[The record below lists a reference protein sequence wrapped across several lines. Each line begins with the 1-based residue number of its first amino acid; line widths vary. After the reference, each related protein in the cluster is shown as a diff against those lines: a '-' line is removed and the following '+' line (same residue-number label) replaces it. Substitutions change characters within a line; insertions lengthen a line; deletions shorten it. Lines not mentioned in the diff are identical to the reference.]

1 MPVSSCLSPRHHCS
15 HSESSSGDQS
25 PGVPGP
31 GLSDI
36 RNNLHFTIKHHL
48 FTWRL
53 LLRLLGVPEAGVLG
67 WVTEE
72 QLKVDREETGR
83 PVVSWEA
90 LLRNCLFSTESEEGR
105 GLIRAFTPPP
115 H

>member
-1 MPVSSCLSPRHHCS
+1 MIIS
-15 HSESSSGDQS
+15 
-25 PGVPGP
+25 
-31 GLSDI
+31 
-36 RNNLHFTIKHHL
+36 L

-90 LLRNCLFSTESEEGR
+90 LLRNCLFSTESDEGR
-105 GLIRAFTPPP
+105 GLIRAFTPPT